1 MKIKNKKMFIR
12 GILLLL
18 LAVGIGISRF
28 CIFTDATH
36 GLLKPII
43 VIGLCLLASV
53 YHLVMALH
61 IDGEDD
67 ETEEQK

>member
-1 MKIKNKKMFIR
+1 MKIANKKMFIR

-28 CIFTDATH
+28 CIFTDAIH
-36 GLLKPII
+36 GLLRPII
-43 VIGLCLLASV
+43 GIGICLLASV

-67 ETEEQK
+67 ETEGKK

>member
-28 CIFTDATH
+28 CIFTDAAH